1 MPARIIS
8 FNPRHPIKN
17 LFKLTLRFC
26 SYDRICVWTAEGACR
41 LQTRKK
47 QSPMVVNAPAET
59 STTYRPWSVA
69 LIFAAPALGGFL
81 FGFDIAATSFVVVAL
96 PSINSFVQGLIVSA
110 ASLGAFMACFW
121 IFRDADRIG
130 RRAELRYGACFYIVG
145 VIGESLAGL
154 GLAETSSARNE
165 ICLTT
170 LTLSRLL
177 YGFGIAFSMHGGPT
191 YIAEMSPTELRGFLV
206 SMKEASIVFGILI
219 GYCAGFTF
227 TKSPTAV
234 ALTHAVAFIPAIA
247 MLTLTFVIPQ
257 SCRWLMMVGRNAE
270 SLDSMGYVFRGDRVM
285 DEYGAMT
292 RQMGGAAPPEEPE
305 EVSEEAFGHIPEA
318 SGHIPDESEET
329 NCQEESLLSPRLRAP
344 LVTGIGLV
352 VLQQVTGQ
360 PSILSYAT
368 PIFQKIGLSDSASIL
383 VAAFKLVA
391 TIFAAS
397 TVEQFG
403 RRTLLF
409 GGNTLMLIALL
420 LLAAPIGASTVASS
434 WIILSAMF
442 LYIGGYQVSF
452 GPITWLM
459 ISEVFPLAIRGRAVA
474 VSVQMNFLL
483 NAIVQLIIPV
493 LENLIGLRSMFG
505 MFAVLTLGRYVL
517 LQGRST
523 SDCFILTQRDQISIF
538 FVKSYVPETRGLSLE
553 EIEQQY
559 RSRSRN
565 YSQLPTGT

>member
-1 MPARIIS
+1 
-8 FNPRHPIKN
+8 
-17 LFKLTLRFC
+17 
-26 SYDRICVWTAEGACR
+26 
-41 LQTRKK
+41 
-47 QSPMVVNAPAET
+47 MVDAPAAT

-96 PSINSFVQGLIVSA
+96 PSINSFVQGLIVST
-110 ASLGAFMACFW
+110 ASLGAFLACFW

-154 GLAETSSARNE
+154 GLAETSSSARNE
-165 ICLTT
+165 ICLTA

-234 ALTHAVAFIPAIA
+234 ALTYAVAFIPAVV
-247 MLTLTFVIPQ
+247 MLALTFVIPQ

-270 SLDSMGYVFRGDRVM
+270 SLDAMGYVFREDRVM
-285 DEYGAMT
+285 DEYGAMA
-292 RQMGGAAPPEEPE
+292 RQMGGASPREEPE
-305 EVSEEAFGHIPEA
+305 EVSEEA

-397 TVEQFG
+397 TVEHYG

-409 GGNTLMLIALL
+409 AGNTLMLIALL

-483 NAIVQLIIPV
+483 NAIVQLIVPV

-517 LQGRST
+517 VQGQPVH
-523 SDCFILTQRDQISIF
+523 D
-538 FVKSYVPETRGLSLE
+538 
-553 EIEQQY
+553 
-559 RSRSRN
+559 
-565 YSQLPTGT
+565 